1 MYKRASKLKLRFETK
16 IGRLSVEDLWDL
28 PLKDGRTLLDLNRLA
43 KELHRDVKEDEE
55 EDFVTPRSSNDRILN
70 LKFDI
75 VKDIIAT
82 KIAEAEAAEDREA
95 KKAQKQQILVIIA
108 EKQTDELKG
117 LSVEELKA
125 KLEE

>member
-1 MYKRASKLKLRFETK
+1 MYKRASKLKLRFDTN
-16 IGRLSVEDLWDL
+16 IGSLSVEDLWDL
-28 PLKDGRTLLDLNRLA
+28 PLKDGRSHLDLNRLA

-55 EDFVTPRSSNDRILN
+55 EDFVTPRSSNDQVLN

-82 KIAEAEAAEDREA
+82 KTAEAEAAEDRET
-95 KKAQKQQILVIIA
+95 KKAQKQQILGIIA
-108 EKQTDELKG
+108 EKQADELKG